1 MTRALWL
8 ALVKQNA
15 STVAVETAIAQ
26 HAARAVTTAIAQH
39 AGGSFREH
47 LCHWI

>member
-1 MTRALWL
+1 MMTRALWL
-8 ALVKQNA
+8 ALVKQT
-15 STVAVETAIAQ
+15 TVAVETAIAQ

>member
-1 MTRALWL
+1 MMTRALWL

-26 HAARAVTTAIAQH
+26 HAAVVTTAIAQH